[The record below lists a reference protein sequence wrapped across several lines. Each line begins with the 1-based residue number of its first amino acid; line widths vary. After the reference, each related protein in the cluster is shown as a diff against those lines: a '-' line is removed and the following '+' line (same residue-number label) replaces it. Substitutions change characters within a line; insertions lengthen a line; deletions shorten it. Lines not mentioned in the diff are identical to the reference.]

1 MNDIEFRVN
10 TYPCGE
16 TYGEKVDIRLQD
28 SKNNLK
34 RLEDIGFSEADL
46 NTMKDIV
53 MLPYGIV
60 LMTGPTGQGKS
71 TTLYACLRE
80 RGCEDNVIVSAEDP
94 VEQRIDGATQ
104 SPIKVNTENEK
115 LSWTFEKAIRAMM
128 RQDPDVILIGE
139 IRDKPTAKAA
149 IQASQTGHLV
159 FTTLHT
165 RSAIGS
171 VQRMIDIGVDRNSF
185 LAEMDAIISQR
196 LVAINC
202 PYCLQRV
209 ESKYNRLLRDKD
221 LARLEEGRY
230 SYKSNGCDK
239 CSHTGMAEK
248 RLPIVEII
256 KFSNE
261 LRDFF
266 SEKRG
271 LNETEAFLRKRGY
284 RSLWDKG
291 MDLVVEKKLSLDEL
305 CSVLTPDEEIGMASD
320 TEGAGED

>member
-1 MNDIEFRVN
+1 
-10 TYPCGE
+10 
-16 TYGEKVDIRLQD
+16 
-28 SKNNLK
+28 
-34 RLEDIGFSEADL
+34 
-46 NTMKDIV
+46 
-53 MLPYGIV
+53 
-60 LMTGPTGQGKS
+60 
-71 TTLYACLRE
+71 
-80 RGCEDNVIVSAEDP
+80 
-94 VEQRIDGATQ
+94 
-104 SPIKVNTENEK
+104 
-115 LSWTFEKAIRAMM
+115 
-128 RQDPDVILIGE
+128 
-139 IRDKPTAKAA
+139 
-149 IQASQTGHLV
+149 
-159 FTTLHT
+159 
-165 RSAIGS
+165 
-171 VQRMIDIGVDRNSF
+171 
-185 LAEMDAIISQR
+185 
-196 LVAINC
+196 
-202 PYCLQRV
+202 LQRV